1 MKKIFA
7 VLFAVCLISL
17 SLIGCES
24 STDLKTASIKEITA
38 PKSDNY
44 AVLITYADDTRL
56 DGKGTDVQI
65 KFNNLGT
72 VKIGKENQEK
82 IDYKIEDYD
91 EWYSLTSIF
100 ANAEGKQNQEKFEL
114 YEDVLNKTYLF
125 NFDGEIKITLRVV
138 AGDIE
143 KNSQETG
150 EILTGS
156 EPISD
161 NFTLK
166 ID

>member
-1 MKKIFA
+1 M
-7 VLFAVCLISL
+7 